1 RQRDIKLIPF
11 KTAVDNRLALD
22 FDAVKTPNR
31 LGIFEIEV
39 PLDTLLPT
47 IDWTPFLA
55 SWQLKGKF
63 PKLLDDPIIGKEA
76 RKVHQ
81 DAQAMLKR
89 ILTEKWLTAK
99 AVIGFF
105 PAKNAGESTILY
117 TDDSRKTDNSF
128 RGKPFRSEEH
138 TSE

>member
-1 RQRDIKLIPF
+1 YDHTVIYVRDASRSVGVAQSLISPELRDDFKAEIKADYEKRRKAYLTRQRDIKLIPF

-47 IDWTPFLA
+47 IDWTPFFA

-63 PKLLDDPIIGKEA
+63 PKLLDDTIIGKEA
-76 RKVHQ
+76 SKVN
-81 DAQAMLKR
+81 
-89 ILTEKWLTAK
+89 
-99 AVIGFF
+99 
-105 PAKNAGESTILY
+105 KNG
-117 TDDSRKTDNSF
+117 
-128 RGKPFRSEEH
+128 
-138 TSE
+138 